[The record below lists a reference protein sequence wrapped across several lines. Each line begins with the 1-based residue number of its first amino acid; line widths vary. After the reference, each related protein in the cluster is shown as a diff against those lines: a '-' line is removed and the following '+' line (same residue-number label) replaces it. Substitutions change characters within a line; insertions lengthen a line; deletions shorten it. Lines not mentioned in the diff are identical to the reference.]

1 MLVAGIRDRRLF
13 EMIRQA
19 AAVAIALCLFPS
31 LTHAQMGSFTISA
44 SYAEVYKAPS
54 TGSPVVGMMR
64 RGSVLEVKR
73 ELGSWVSIPWPNA
86 AEGEAFVHVSRGSLT
101 RRPVVARATDSAT
114 PAVAAERSA
123 VAEPVQR
130 VEPTAGSLRSP
141 LPPVYATPS
150 HTLGVGARMGG
161 PLFGG
166 FGVSGRAW
174 RERFGVQLSLSR
186 HVMTNA
192 LGSER
197 LTATRVDPSVL
208 YRLPEHVGDYL
219 WVRPYVGSGMSFH
232 RQSVRSVPSTIDP
245 PSDGGFGLQWFGGGE
260 MTFANVPQVGVSL
273 DLGYRW
279 TKGPDVPGFDL
290 TGPTFA
296 VSAHWYVR

>member
-1 MLVAGIRDRRLF
+1 
-13 EMIRQA
+13 MIRQA
-19 AAVAIALCLFPS
+19 AAVTFALCLFPS
-31 LTHAQMGSFTISA
+31 LLYAQMGSFTVGSTW
-44 SYAEVYKAPS
+44 AEVHKSPS
-54 TGSPVVGMMR
+54 TGSPVVGTMR
-64 RGSVLEVKR
+64 RGSVLDVKR
-73 ELGSWVSIPWPNA
+73 ELGSWVSIPWPDA
-86 AEGEAFVHVSRGSLT
+86 PAGEAFVHVSRGSLT
-101 RRPVVARATDSAT
+101 RRPAPAAASSADSA
-114 PAVAAERSA
+114 AQAIAAERSV
-123 VAEPVQR
+123 VAEQVQR
-130 VEPTAGSLRSP
+130 VESGSLRSP

-150 HTLGVGARMGG
+150 HTLGLGARMGG

-174 RERFGVQLSLSR
+174 RERFGIQLSLSR

-219 WVRPYVGSGMSFH
+219 WVRPYVGSGMTFH
-232 RQSVRSVPSTIDP
+232 RQSVRSVTSTIDP
-245 PSDGGFGLQWFGGGE
+245 PSDGGFGVQWFGGGE

-279 TKGPDVPGFDL
+279 TQGPDAPGFDL

-296 VSAHWYVR
+296 VSAHWYIK